1 MSKRDEDSLYTVTYA
16 AKLLGLTKNGGYEA
30 AKRGDIP
37 TIKIGRLIKVPKAAL
52 HAMIDAAGQKLGD
65 TRLRMVRF
73 VSGTTDCTRSSRAM
87 QPRDLSQPS
96 RSR

>member
-37 TIKIGRLIKVPKAAL
+37 TIKIGRLI
-52 HAMIDAAGQKLGD
+52 
-65 TRLRMVRF
+65 
-73 VSGTTDCTRSSRAM
+73 SR
-87 QPRDLSQPS
+87 PL
-96 RSR
+96 RSRIERERTGKRMR